1 MFSFFSPDSKF
12 MQVVSRFSDL
22 VVLNI
27 LFLLTCLPLFTIGAA
42 FSAMYT
48 VTFRMIRSREEPVT
62 RSYFRAFRENFKQ
75 STVLWLILL
84 FVGLPAVFY
93 IDRFY
98 TMSGI
103 LHYLF
108 VPFLT
113 VFLGAVF
120 VFSYAFPWV
129 SQFRNSNRETLVN
142 ALLLSL
148 GNLPRTLAVSVIN
161 LLPPALFLFQYELF
175 LKISFL
181 WMALYF
187 AAAAYMNSA
196 ILWKVFQPYYPE
208 ES

>member
-27 LFLLTCLPLFTIGAA
+27 LFLLTCLPLFTVGAA
-42 FSAMYT
+42 CSAMYT
-48 VTFRMIRSREEPVT
+48 VTFRMVRGLEEPVART
-62 RSYFRAFRENFKQ
+62 YFRSFRGNFKQ
-75 STVLWLILL
+75 ATSLWLILL

-98 TMSGI
+98 AMEGMA
-103 LHYLF
+103 HFLF

-120 VFSYAFPWV
+120 VFSYTFPWV
-129 SQFRNSNRETLVN
+129 SQFRNSSKDTLRN

-148 GNLPRTLAVSVIN
+148 GNLPRTLAISAIN
-161 LLPPALFLFQYELF
+161 LLPPVLFLFQYELF

-181 WMALYF
+181 WVALYF

-196 ILWKVFQPYYPE
+196 ILWKVFKPYYPK